1 MADLSK
7 RKESVGFIGA
17 GNMAGALIR
26 GLVRAGFPGA
36 QVRAFDKDAEKTKVF
51 VNELGIQAGSSVA
64 DVIAASN
71 VVVLGL
77 KPALICAV
85 AGEHAALARG
95 RLWVSVA
102 AGITSAQIE
111 SALGGDVRV
120 VRAMP
125 NTPALIGE
133 GATGLCG
140 GRHATEEDLALAHAL
155 LDAAGM
161 TVRVTENMMDA
172 VTAVS
177 GSGPAFVM
185 LVIEAMTDGGVRA
198 GLPRPLAQAL
208 ATQTVR
214 GAAAMLQQTGKHP
227 GELKDMVTSP
237 GGTTIAGVEA
247 LEARGLRGALIAGVV
262 AAADRSREL
271 GKE

>member
-1 MADLSK
+1 MADLST
-7 RKESVGFIGA
+7 RTESVGFIGA

-26 GLVRAGFPGA
+26 GLVRAGLPSA
-36 QVRAFDKDAEKTKVF
+36 QVQAFDKDSEKTKALES
-51 VNELGIQAGSSVA
+51 ELGIHVGSS
-64 DVIAASN
+64 AAEVVEASS

-85 AGEHAALARG
+85 SSEHAKRAQG
-95 RLWVSVA
+95 RLWLSVA

-111 SALGGDVRV
+111 RALGGDARV

-140 GRHATEEDLALAHAL
+140 GRHATEEDLDLAQTL

-161 TVRVTENMMDA
+161 TVRVTESMMDA

-208 ATQTVR
+208 AAQTVR
-214 GAAAMLQQTGKHP
+214 GSATMLQQTGKHP

-262 AAADRSREL
+262 AAAERSREL